1 MCHFIMNMKI
11 GRLELLNLPAGEVTM
26 VTYLVKVSQV
36 YDNRKKKPELNQRQ
50 LPN

>member
-36 YDNRKKKPELNQRQ
+36 YDNRKKNLS
-50 LPN
+50 